1 MDQFSDDII
10 PLADTMKKIEEDE
23 IKNKKKFEP
32 ETISD
37 HIVDE
42 QSDKQNSDFL
52 NKTLLGKKKLRAKK
66 KKHFKKSKFNG
77 IKSSCN
83 GKKNENKNFNSDS
96 LLPNYDKDLKS
107 YKLDCLYSIKN
118 QIENLYK
125 CYKSLENLI
134 KNDNDNKLIKTELK
148 KEK

>member
-1 MDQFSDDII
+1 MIKQKNIFNKKKNDPYKNYQSMDLFSDDII

-23 IKNKKKFEP
+23 IKNKEEFEP

-37 HIVDE
+37 HIVDQ

-83 GKKNENKNFNSDS
+83 GKKKQEF
-96 LLPNYDKDLKS
+96 
-107 YKLDCLYSIKN
+107 
-118 QIENLYK
+118 
-125 CYKSLENLI
+125 
-134 KNDNDNKLIKTELK
+134 
-148 KEK
+148 